1 MKRERECLLAYF
13 IIDKPIYIKFKLK
26 EKEHKVRNKDEDRWM
41 ETFRRERTRSFAAH
55 FLAIRLI

>member
-1 MKRERECLLAYF
+1 MLAYF
-13 IIDKPIYIKFKLK
+13 IIDKPIYIEFKLK

-41 ETFRRERTRSFAAH
+41 ETFRRERKRSFAAN